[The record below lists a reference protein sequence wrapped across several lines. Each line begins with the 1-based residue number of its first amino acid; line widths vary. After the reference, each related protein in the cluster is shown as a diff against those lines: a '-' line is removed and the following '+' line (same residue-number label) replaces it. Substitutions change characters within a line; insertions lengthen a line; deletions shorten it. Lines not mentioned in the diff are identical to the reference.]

1 MRSFANPIGRLENAV
16 MQSEVELV
24 PVGERP
30 AVTAR
35 TLHVALTI
43 PEVQAEREVQATR

>member
-1 MRSFANPIGRLENAV
+1 MRSCANPIGRLENAV
-16 MQSEVELV
+16 MQSEEELV

-30 AVTAR
+30 AVTAQ

-43 PEVQAEREVQATR
+43 PEAQTEREVQATR